1 MDRRNRNTP
10 NRADAHNALE
20 AAQLLAFET
29 EKRRE
34 RAQRGMFSAWAAVTA
49 IALVTT
55 VGMVEGCA
63 HDRTVASDVSS
74 SATQQATVAS
84 TEAMQPGGTAGTGGA
99 VQPPVASSDEQNSL
113 PPDVVATASDTF
125 VQPGQPVEVTVQAT
139 PDVVE
144 MALSDGRGDPL
155 PMVRDSTEDTWR
167 VGYRVPLKPR
177 DSRIGLSVTAKN
189 ENHKFARVWLFL
201 TVNDGKQQVESVP
214 DTTSHD

>member
-1 MDRRNRNTP
+1 MDRKNRSTP

-20 AAQLLAFET
+20 AAQLMALET

-34 RAQRGMFSAWAAVTA
+34 RAMFSAWASVTA
-49 IALVTT
+49 MALVATI
-55 VGMVEGCA
+55 GLIEGCA

-84 TEAMQPGGTAGTGGA
+84 TEAMQPGGTASP
-99 VQPPVASSDEQNSL
+99 QSRPVEVTDEQRSL
-113 PPDVVATASDTF
+113 PPDIVATASDTF
-125 VQPGQPVEVTVQAT
+125 VQPGQPIQVTVQGT

-144 MALSDGRGDPL
+144 MALSDGRGEPL

-189 ENHKFARVWLFL
+189 
-201 TVNDGKQQVESVP
+201 
-214 DTTSHD
+214 